1 MSKERINKFFNSLA
15 FGMAMPMTYV
25 PVFTFVHQLHDSGF
39 GMVILGCLLGFTIL
53 GFLVSYLLYVLVG
66 DVGFKE
72 VDQDRRLRGVFSLWA
87 FSMLLMVPYMYF
99 FEEAEPVIRWSAWIV
114 MVIILFIAA
123 YSICKQY
130 IMKNKLI

>member
-25 PVFTFVHQLHDSGF
+25 PVFTFAEQLHDYGF
-39 GMVILGCLLGFTIL
+39 GMVLLGCILGFMIL
-53 GFLVSYLLYVLVG
+53 GFLATYLLFRLIG

-72 VDQDRRLRGVFSLWA
+72 VNQDRRLRGVFSLWA
-87 FSMLLMVPYMYF
+87 FSMLLMVAYMYF
-99 FEEAEPVIRWSAWIV
+99 FEEAEPMIRWCAWIV
-114 MVIILFIAA
+114 MVVILFIAA

-130 IMKNKLI
+130 IMKKE

>member
-1 MSKERINKFFNSLA
+1 MNKDRFKKFYNSLA
-15 FGMAMPMTYV
+15 CSMAMPLIYV

-99 FEEAEPVIRWSAWIV
+99 FEEAEPMIRWCAWIV

-130 IMKNKLI
+130 IMKNK